1 MEPNPDF
8 LTDIKAAAGGKGVI
22 LACEAG
28 GSTKPTPSFQF
39 GKSSRSLSAAYR
51 CPLPIIR
58 ERVSRQVSYVSLPGY
73 SSMPAKHRRA
83 LFSLNEKRA
92 NHRGM
97 ILEAAAAGMSFRI
110 LA

>member
-8 LTDIKAAAGGKGVI
+8 LTDLKAASGGKGVI

-51 CPLPIIR
+51 CPLR
-58 ERVSRQVSYVSLPGY
+58 ARVSVLANTVPMHSCLGEKLNAGY
-73 SSMPAKHRRA
+73 ESQSPR
-83 LFSLNEKRA
+83 EPE
-92 NHRGM
+92 RGM
-97 ILEAAAAGMSFRI
+97 FEVASLDP
-110 LA
+110 